1 MYRAFMAGFSQQAG
15 IMCAQLVIQTAI
27 QTRAFQ
33 NFTSRVIPQ
42 QEETKPEPAQTIGFV
57 QHKEQ
62 NVY

>member
-1 MYRAFMAGFSQQAG
+1 MYRSFMAGFSQQAG
-15 IMCAQLVIQTAI
+15 IMCAQLAIQTAI

-42 QEETKPEPAQTIGFV
+42 QEGTKLESARAIGFI
-57 QHKEQ
+57 QNKEQ